1 VFSLMVFWSVAESSL
16 SSFEQTD
23 EPVDGKKSL
32 TQMPVKLFLGSP
44 GRGGHIVP
52 NSKDFG

>member
-1 VFSLMVFWSVAESSL
+1 MVFWSVAESSL